1 MNSETRIKQIAG
13 YAEIQG
19 ETIAQFEFF
28 DNGWNPYSRY
38 LDVDKVDLILR
49 RRNKDQI
56 RYIEVQVKFG
66 RLYDCI
72 PKWQTKMFD
81 KTSWRLFKPN
91 EFTNCPKE
99 MFLSYVLSHPSGY
112 KGDIF
117 IFPIRD
123 FNHLISEAIPTNT
136 KDGLKRRMY
145 IAHSNSNNRWYLWK
159 QPKFDA
165 LISKAVVDVTRY
177 RRNFSLLN

>member
-1 MNSETRIKQIAG
+1 MEEKKLKHIAG
-13 YAEIQG
+13 HAEIQG
-19 ETIAQFEFF
+19 ETIAKFEFF

-49 RRNKDQI
+49 RRDQDLI

-66 RLYDCI
+66 RLYDCT

-81 KTSWRLFKPN
+81 KTSWRFFRPN
-91 EFTNCPKE
+91 EFANCPKE

-117 IFPIRD
+117 IFPIQS
-123 FNHLISEAIPTNT
+123 FNQLINDAIPSNS
-136 KDGLKRRMY
+136 KKGMLRKMY
-145 IAHSNSNNRWYLWK
+145 IAHSKLDERWYMWR
-159 QPKFDA
+159 QTKFDE
-165 LISKAVVDVTRY
+165 LNYMNVIDVTSY
-177 RRNFSLLN
+177 HRNFSLLT